1 MTALALAAVTA
12 LTLGACGD
20 DAGDDAGDDDTTTT
34 TEAAAAEPVTVTFVD
49 YGFQGLPDSV
59 PAGTKFSVTNSSTAE
74 LHEFV
79 AFKIPD
85 AEKRSVEELMALP
98 EEEGQAALGGP
109 PAAVL
114 LGPPGGGEQIAAV
127 GDGTLADPGRYLVAC
142 FIPTGADPAKYLE
155 AASAGGDGPP
165 QVEGGPPHFTKGM
178 RAELTVT
185 SGDKRTGA
193 AAG

>member
-1 MTALALAAVTA
+1 MRIAPRRMTALALAAVTA

-20 DAGDDAGDDDTTTT
+20 DAGDDEADSTTT
-34 TEAAAAEPVTVTFVD
+34 TEAAADETVEITLVD

-59 PAGTKFSVTNSSTAE
+59 AAGTKFTVTNSSTAE

-85 AEKRSVEELMALP
+85 AEKRSAEELLALP

-114 LGPPGGGEQIAAV
+114 IGPPGGGEMIAAV

-142 FIPTGADPAKYLE
+142 FIPTGADPQKYME
-155 AASAGGDGPP
+155 AAQASGDEPP

-185 SGDKRTGA
+185 A
-193 AAG
+193 

>member
-1 MTALALAAVTA
+1 MSALALAAITA

-20 DAGDDAGDDDTTTT
+20 SADDAEESDDTTTS
-34 TEAAAAEPVTVTFVD
+34 EAADAGPVEVTLVD

-59 PAGTKFSVTNSSTAE
+59 AAGTKFTVTNSSTAE

-79 AFKIPD
+79 AFKIPESETRS
-85 AEKRSVEELMALP
+85 AEEILALP

-114 LGPPGGGEQIAAV
+114 IGPPGGGEMIAAV
-127 GDGTLADPGRYLVAC
+127 GDGTLSEPGRYLVAC
-142 FIPTGADPAKYLE
+142 FIPTGANPQEYLE
-155 AASAGGDGPP
+155 AAAESQGGPP

-178 RAELTVT
+178 RAEITVT
-185 SGDKRTGA
+185 SSNKSRGGMA
-193 AAG
+193 A